1 MWKWKTAVLH
11 RQSVFVKFVLSYLLI
26 LIIPIVI
33 GVQQYYKTQ
42 QVLVEDAA
50 EMNLQIL
57 RMSQGIVDRLFLEV
71 DDVVSTLSVNNDV
84 LSLMQNVS
92 TSPTP
97 EQLYNFSLLRNSL
110 NQITITNKFFFDIY
124 LTFKNS
130 HSVITS
136 KTSFDLRDND
146 IRIGG
151 QPLEAW
157 MEAVST
163 RGDQKQYYNLDSV
176 RIGGAEHKLIAYVSP
191 LPNGFQGK
199 VQGSIVVFINQND
212 INGLF
217 ERLVI
222 KNKGFAYIL
231 DTKGQMIAPTSVD
244 GVQIGKPREETTAS
258 SSGSS
263 FETINGSK
271 LLVSHSRSDQN
282 GWTYIAALPTSVVL
296 AKADYIKRM
305 IAVITGITLILGIV
319 AAILMAY
326 RNSKP
331 LSELMD
337 SMKEFAARE
346 PGKRSGFYE
355 MMQSTV
361 SEIMNSNRMLS
372 SRMEQQLPLIQFSMI
387 ERLMKGYYK
396 NDADIQEA
404 LAQAKVSLQGDRFFA
419 VSIAISLGEGYAIAP
434 NGAKWIQDYIVMQ
447 LRDVIEDCDYLIS
460 LNGDRA
466 DMIVSLSAS
475 HEEAGAFTDRL
486 KREWQAGKNGT
497 LANNEIR
504 LSIGIGRIY
513 SHLHDVWR
521 SHDEARQAADYDVFG
536 GYDAIIWYEDIV
548 QGSNFY
554 YYPMDLE
561 LKLVHTVKNG
571 DVEAFDHIMHQLE
584 EHNHTERQLSASTRK
599 QLVSEL
605 QGTLYKLLEQLQFGY
620 ATYDELN
627 EKLEFMNHTK
637 ADMPWGAIKNALY
650 IVCHHINDNKKQKHN
665 KMADDMMQLV
675 HAQYLDANFGLAG
688 LADHFKCSESFISV
702 QFKEYAGASF
712 SDYVEKL
719 RLDKACH
726 LLRDTEKSINDIA
739 LEVGYNSDKSFR
751 RAFKRTLGIQPTSY
765 RDSPT

>member
-1 MWKWKTAVLH
+1 MWNWKTAIPQ

-26 LIIPIVI
+26 LIIPIMI

-57 RMSQGIVDRLFLEV
+57 RMSQDIVDRLFLEV

-84 LSLMQNVS
+84 LNLMQNVS

-97 EQLYNFSLLRNSL
+97 EQLYNFSLLRNNL
-110 NQITITNKFFFDIY
+110 NQITITNKFFFDIF
-124 LTFKNS
+124 LTFTNS
-130 HSVITS
+130 SSVITS
-136 KTSFDLRDND
+136 KTSFDLRENN
-146 IRIGG
+146 IRIGDK
-151 QPLEAW
+151 PLAEW

-176 RIGGAEHKLIAYVSP
+176 QMGGAQHKLIAYVSP

-244 GVQIGKPREETTAS
+244 DVQIGTPSMETTVS

-263 FETINGSK
+263 FETINGNK
-271 LLVSHSRSDQN
+271 MLVSHSRSDQN

-305 IAVITGITLILGIV
+305 IAIITGVTLILGLV

-331 LSELMD
+331 LSELME

-355 MMQSTV
+355 IMQSTV
-361 SEIMNSNRMLS
+361 SDIMNSNRMLNT
-372 SRMEQQLPLIQFSMI
+372 RMEQQLPLIQFSMI

-396 NDADIQEA
+396 NDSDIKEA
-404 LAQAKVSLQGDRFFA
+404 LAQAKVTLQGDQFFAIA
-419 VSIAISLGEGYAIAP
+419 VSISMGDGYTIAP
-434 NGAKWIQDYIVMQ
+434 SSSKELQDYILTHMH
-447 LRDVIEDCDYLIS
+447 DMIDGCGYLIS

-466 DMIVSLSAS
+466 DLIVSLGA
-475 HEEAGAFTDRL
+475 EQAEAHMERI
-486 KREWQAGKNGT
+486 RQQWPIGKNDVT
-497 LANNEIR
+497 TTNEIR
-504 LSIGIGRIY
+504 LSIGIGRMY
-513 SHLHDVWR
+513 SHMHEVWR
-521 SHDEARQAADYDVFG
+521 SHHEARQAVDYDVFG
-536 GYDAIIWYEDIV
+536 GHDTAIWYDDIV
-548 QGSNFY
+548 QGSNYY
-554 YYPMDLE
+554 YYPLDLE
-561 LKLVHTVKNG
+561 LKLVHTIKNG
-571 DVEAFDHIMHQLE
+571 DVDALEQILQQLE
-584 EHNHTERQLSASTRK
+584 EQNHTERQLSASTRK
-599 QLVSEL
+599 QLVSEI
-605 QGTLYKLLEQLQFGY
+605 QGTFYKLMEQLQFGY
-620 ATYDELN
+620 ATYQELN
-627 EKLEFMNHTK
+627 EKLEFMDHNRSDLQWVTVK
-637 ADMPWGAIKNALY
+637 SALQ
-650 IVCHHINDNKKQKHN
+650 IVCLHINDNKKQKNN
-665 KMADDMMQLV
+665 KMADDMMLMV
-675 HAQYLDANFGLAG
+675 HAQYLDPNFGLAS

-751 RAFKRTLGIQPTSY
+751 RAFKRTLGTQPTSY
-765 RDSPT
+765 RDSLT